1 VSTWQMIDD
10 VLLFFNNI
18 KKSNNDYKIYIVT
31 RNVDEV
37 LAKISKGKYEF
48 LNDIVITSIEDRH
61 EMENFLSSMEFG
73 VLLRED
79 NMINN
84 VASPIKLAEYLSCD
98 VNVITTTALTSFYRK
113 IEKYDCGYLMG
124 HTHSINSNDFSYMI
138 YKKGNSLKMYNEVY
152 SEL

>member
-1 VSTWQMIDD
+1 
-10 VLLFFNNI
+10 
-18 KKSNNDYKIYIVT
+18 YKIYIVT

-37 LAKISKGKYEF
+37 LVKISKGKYEF

-84 VASPIKLAEYLSCD
+84 VASPIKLAE
-98 VNVITTTALTSFYRK
+98 
-113 IEKYDCGYLMG
+113 
-124 HTHSINSNDFSYMI
+124 
-138 YKKGNSLKMYNEVY
+138 
-152 SEL
+152 